1 MITPDNKWVLLLSP
15 VYLTGKEKKKKKEFI
30 CGVLPDLLLLFFTL
44 LGDKKISLRLD
55 KLSLP
60 VTMGEYDMACKIAHH
75 VVTARKIM
83 GVTTVIAD
91 KNSVFDT

>member
-1 MITPDNKWVLLLSP
+1 M
-15 VYLTGKEKKKKKEFI
+15 
-30 CGVLPDLLLLFFTL
+30 
-44 LGDKKISLRLD
+44 SLRPD
-55 KLSLP
+55 KLSLS
-60 VTMGEYDMACKIAHH
+60 VTVGEYDMACKIALH